1 MPSCCYNGSLLVA
14 KAIFDWGAIFH
25 PCHTS
30 TALAGCVTGHGLHQ
44 PILCEVILG
53 DNDKLVLSLILHSYE
68 GESDS
73 GLCSIYIDEYSSL
86 GHVGPEHSTTQP
98 TNHSLIRPAEMLA
111 VAESRTF
118 FSFFFSHSLSLPT
131 THCPNFQIMEK

>member
-14 KAIFDWGAIFH
+14 KAIFDCGAIFH

-30 TALAGCVTGHGLHQ
+30 SAVAGCVTGHGLHQ

-73 GLCSIYIDEYSSL
+73 GLCSIYIDEYSWL
-86 GHVGPEHSTTQP
+86 GQVGPEHSTTEP
-98 TNHSLIRPAEMLA
+98 TNLSLIRPAKVLA
-111 VAESRTF
+111 VVENRT
-118 FSFFFSHSLSLPT
+118 SFLIFPSHSLSLAT